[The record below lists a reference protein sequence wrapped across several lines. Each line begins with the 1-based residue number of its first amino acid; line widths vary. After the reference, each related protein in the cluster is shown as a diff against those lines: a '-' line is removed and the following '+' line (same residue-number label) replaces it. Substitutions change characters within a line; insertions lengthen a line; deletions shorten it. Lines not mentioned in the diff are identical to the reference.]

1 MQKNIFI
8 HIGCG
13 KTGSSALQVWI
24 SQNAEALSAAGINYV
39 LNNERLEDYAIS
51 SGNGTPLIKAIKK
64 RRLPKFLKPLLED
77 DAILFSSEMFQLLTE
92 EEVCYLRDELDTLGV
107 TAHIIAY
114 IRDVYD
120 IMYSS
125 YLQRVKRRQATETFA
140 EFALEQTTHLQFDAI
155 RRWSATFETID
166 VIHYDT
172 HKQALEQAFLNA
184 LELSEAGVPP
194 MHKKKVNRSLTL
206 MELELL
212 RAVNTNYLASGKHVN
227 GQISSLISNALIDKR
242 PELKTPIYMDKSVL
256 DHLERS
262 FRSDVT
268 WVNQTFFEGRE
279 NLRIFTPEGKHIEND
294 LPDIDPTFFDILETL
309 MNLVERY
316 TFEHSEKPS
325 LSQRLKRVFR

>member
-1 MQKNIFI
+1 MQKKIFI

-24 SQNAEALSAAGINYV
+24 SQNAEAFSAAGITYA
-39 LNNERLEDYAIS
+39 LNNERLGDYAIS
-51 SGNGTPLIKAIKK
+51 SGNGTPLVKAIKK
-64 RRLPKFLKPLLED
+64 RRLPKFLKPLLEE

-92 EEVCYLRDELDTLGV
+92 EELGYLRDTLAALGV

-125 YLQRVKRRQATETFA
+125 YLQRVKRHQATDTFA
-140 EFALEQTTHLQFDAI
+140 EFALKQTTHLQFDTI
-155 RRWSATFETID
+155 RRWSTAFETID

-184 LELSEAGVPP
+184 VELSGSKIPP

-212 RAVNTNYLASGKHVN
+212 RAVNANYLASGKNVT

-242 PELKTPIYMDKSVL
+242 PELETPIYMDRSVL

-268 WVNQTFFEGRE
+268 WVNQTFFKGSE
-279 NLRIFTPEGKHIEND
+279 NLRIFTPEGKHIETN
-294 LPDIDPTFFDILETL
+294 LPDIDPTLFDILETL
-309 MNLVERY
+309 MGLVERY
-316 TFEHSEKPS
+316 TFENSGKLAS
-325 LSQRLKRVFR
+325 LQRLKKVFQ